1 MRVSRFLLVEATMK
15 IIVCGAGRITD
26 ELLKRIGANW
36 EITLIE
42 KNEAR
47 LAPFSNRFPSI
58 VRVLAEDA
66 SSPVVLEKAGL
77 SEQDGVLAM
86 TNDDA
91 VNLAIVRFAR
101 EADIKTVLAVVRDP
115 EMLPA
120 FQELKAWTISMVSD
134 AARKVYQF
142 LKDPR
147 IRIIDLGEGEGELME
162 LAVKKQD
169 LPRLVDLVSHQDPQW
184 RMVGVL
190 RNNTLMF
197 IDGPVSI
204 EEGDRLLVLGKA
216 ELYNT
221 FSSRL
226 ADEQLHFPRTYG
238 QRMILGI
245 DEVAALDVAGL
256 LNEAFYLAQ
265 ATHIEKIKTICQK
278 TASSVQS
285 TLARWSESLAIDVL
299 GGETNVKKR
308 MLSVAAESDAGIVV
322 CAHNQRSFW
331 RAYFSKDVT
340 TMTRALPCPLLLAK
354 QSAPYE
360 RVLVPFNGSLAAQ
373 RALEIAMDL
382 ARQLDAAVAVMIVV
396 EPSYLR
402 GESSASGRWEQQML
416 KQVRELARIHKIKIE
431 ERVRRGNPVKEIV
444 SGAIDCQLLVLG
456 GAETRP
462 GWLSVNVAGLIVDR
476 APCSVLLVA

>member
-1 MRVSRFLLVEATMK
+1 MK

-42 KNEAR
+42 KNEAK

-66 SSPVVLEKAGL
+66 SSPVVLKRAEL
-77 SEQDGVLAM
+77 SAQDGVLAM

-147 IRIIDLGEGEGELME
+147 IRIVGLGEGEGELME
-162 LAVKKQD
+162 LAIKKQD
-169 LPRLVDLVSHQDPQW
+169 LPRLKDLVGSRQNPQW
-184 RMVGVL
+184 RMIGLL
-190 RNNTLMF
+190 RDNRLMF
-197 IDGPVSI
+197 MDGPVSI

-216 ELYNT
+216 ELYNA
-221 FSSRL
+221 FSSHL

-245 DEVAALDVAGL
+245 DEGAAPDIAGL
-256 LNEAFYLAQ
+256 LKEAFYLAQ
-265 ATHIEKIKTICQK
+265 ATHIENIKTICEK
-278 TASSVQS
+278 TASETRN
-285 TLARWSESLAIDVL
+285 TLARWSESLAIDVC
-299 GGETNVKKR
+299 GGETNVKKQ
-308 MLSVAAESDAGIVV
+308 MVTLAGEGDAGIAV
-322 CAHNQRSFW
+322 CAHKRLSFW
-331 RAYFSKDVT
+331 RAYFSRDVT
-340 TMTRALPCPLLLAK
+340 TMARALACPLLLAK
-354 QSAPYE
+354 QSDPYE
-360 RVLVPFNGSLAAQ
+360 RILVPFNGSLAAQ

-382 ARQLDAAVAVMIVV
+382 ARQLDAAVSVIIVV
-396 EPSYLR
+396 EPSFLR
-402 GESSASGRWEQQML
+402 GESSASGRWEQEML

-431 ERVRRGNPVKEIV
+431 ERVRQGNPVKEIV
-444 SGAIDCQLLVLG
+444 GAATDCQLLVLG
-456 GAETRP
+456 GAENRP
-462 GWLSVNVAGLIVDR
+462 GFLSVNVAGLIVDR
-476 APCSVLLVA
+476 APCSVLLVS

>member
-1 MRVSRFLLVEATMK
+1 MK

-265 ATHIEKIKTICQK
+265 ATHIEKIKNHLPK
-278 TASSVQS
+278 N
-285 TLARWSESLAIDVL
+285 SL
-299 GGETNVKKR
+299 KR
-308 MLSVAAESDAGIVV
+308 
-322 CAHNQRSFW
+322 
-331 RAYFSKDVT
+331 SKH
-340 TMTRALPCPLLLAK
+340 PGPL
-354 QSAPYE
+354 
-360 RVLVPFNGSLAAQ
+360 
-373 RALEIAMDL
+373 
-382 ARQLDAAVAVMIVV
+382 
-396 EPSYLR
+396 
-402 GESSASGRWEQQML
+402 
-416 KQVRELARIHKIKIE
+416 VREPCHRCAR
-431 ERVRRGNPVKEIV
+431 R
-444 SGAIDCQLLVLG
+444 
-456 GAETRP
+456 
-462 GWLSVNVAGLIVDR
+462 
-476 APCSVLLVA
+476 

>member
-1 MRVSRFLLVEATMK
+1 MK

-26 ELLKRIGANW
+26 ELFKRIGANW

-42 KNEAR
+42 KSEAK

-66 SSPVVLEKAGL
+66 SSPVVLKKAEL
-77 SEQDGVLAM
+77 SAQDGVLAM

-147 IRIIDLGEGEGELME
+147 IRIIGLGEGEGELME
-162 LAVKKQD
+162 LVVKKQD
-169 LPRLVDLVSHQDPQW
+169 LPRLKDLVVSRQNPQW
-184 RMVGVL
+184 RMMGLL
-190 RNNTLMF
+190 RDNRLMF
-197 IDGPVSI
+197 MDGPVSL

-216 ELYNT
+216 ELYNA

-245 DEVAALDVAGL
+245 DDGAAPDIAGL
-256 LNEAFYLAQ
+256 LQEAFYLAQ
-265 ATHIEKIKTICQK
+265 ATHIENIKTICEK
-278 TASSVQS
+278 TASETQN
-285 TLARWSESLAIDVL
+285 TLARWSESLAIDVH
-299 GGETNVKKR
+299 GGETNVKKQ
-308 MLSVAAESDAGIVV
+308 MVTIAGEGDAGIAV
-322 CAHNQRSFW
+322 CAHKRLSFW
-331 RAYFSKDVT
+331 RAYFSRDVT
-340 TMTRALPCPLLLAK
+340 TMARALPCPLLLAK
-354 QSAPYE
+354 QSDPYE
-360 RVLVPFNGSLAAQ
+360 RILVPFNGSLAAQ
-373 RALEIAMDL
+373 RALEIGMDL
-382 ARQLDAAVAVMIVV
+382 ARQLDADVAVIIVV
-396 EPSYLR
+396 EPSFLR

-416 KQVRELARIHKIKIE
+416 QQVRELARIHKIKIE
-431 ERVRRGNPVKEIV
+431 ERVCQGNPVKEIV
-444 SGAIDCQLLVLG
+444 SGATDCQLLVLG
-456 GAETRP
+456 GAENRP
-462 GWLSVNVAGLIVDR
+462 GFFSVNVAGLIVDR